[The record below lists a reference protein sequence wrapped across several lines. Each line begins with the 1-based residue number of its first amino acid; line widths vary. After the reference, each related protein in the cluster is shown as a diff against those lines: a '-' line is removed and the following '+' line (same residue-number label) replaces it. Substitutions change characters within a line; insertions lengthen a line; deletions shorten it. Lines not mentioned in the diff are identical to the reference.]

1 MTLAHVEPE
10 PDREALNLGRLLRS
24 ARMARD
30 LSQAELAG
38 VIGVSE
44 RSVRSWEHG
53 SPPPADALLALAEA
67 LRVRFVADPEHGWRV
82 EEGTAPAAPPV
93 VIVAGTVEAMHAAL
107 DRAGVPRA
115 Q

>member
-10 PDREALNLGRLLRS
+10 PDRETLNLGRLLRS
-24 ARMARD
+24 ARMTRD
-30 LSQAELAG
+30 LSQAELAA

-53 SPPPADALLALAEA
+53 SPPPADVLLALAEA

-82 EEGTAPAAPPV
+82 EEG
-93 VIVAGTVEAMHAAL
+93 
-107 DRAGVPRA
+107 RRRPRPRW
-115 Q
+115 

>member
-10 PDREALNLGRLLRS
+10 PDRETLNLGRLLRS

-30 LSQAELAG
+30 LSQAELAA

-53 SPPPADALLALAEA
+53 SPPPAD
-67 LRVRFVADPEHGWRV
+67 VCWRWRMRCGCGSSRTRSV
-82 EEGTAPAAPPV
+82 GGAWRR
-93 VIVAGTVEAMHAAL
+93 G
-107 DRAGVPRA
+107 RRRPRPRW
-115 Q
+115 